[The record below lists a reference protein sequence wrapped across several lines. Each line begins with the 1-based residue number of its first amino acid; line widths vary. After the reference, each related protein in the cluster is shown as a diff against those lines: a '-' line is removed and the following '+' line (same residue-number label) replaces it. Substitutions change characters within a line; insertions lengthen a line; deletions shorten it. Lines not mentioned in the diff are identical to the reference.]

1 MKNIIP
7 LLIPVL
13 LGIMAGIGH
22 GMVSEQTKSPAFLG
36 VETLQSFEGGQ
47 SLKD

>member
-1 MKNIIP
+1 MKNFIP

-13 LGIMAGIGH
+13 LGLMAGISH
-22 GMVSEQTKSPAFLG
+22 GMVSEQTNLAAPLG
-36 VETLQSFEGGQ
+36 AETPQHFDGGQ